1 VTSSLILPNRRI
13 PTVITTVHYVN
24 GTSLVEPFPAA
35 LEQAIFGLGCFWGAE
50 RMFWQL
56 QGVYSTAVGYAG
68 GYTAHPTYEDVCS
81 GQTGHAEVVLVVFD
95 QTLVTYKTLLQKFWE
110 AHNPTQGMR
119 QGNDQGTQYRS
130 VIYTTDNQQFVLAEG
145 SRNSYQAALHKAG
158 LGNITTE
165 IEAVGPFYYAQDYHQ
180 QYLAKNPNGYCGLR
194 GTGVVCQS

>member
-1 VTSSLILPNRRI
+1 VTSSLILPNRSI
-13 PTVITTVHYVN
+13 PTVVTTVHYVN

-95 QTLVTYKTLLQKFWE
+95 PTRVAYKTLLQKFWE

-130 VIYTTDNQQFVLAEG
+130 VIYTTNNQQFCLAEG
-145 SRNSYQAALHKAG
+145 SRISYQAALHKAG
-158 LGNITTE
+158 LGSITTE
-165 IEAVGPFYYAQDYHQ
+165 IAAVGPFYYAQDYHQ

-194 GTGVVCQS
+194 GTGVVCQP

>member
-1 VTSSLILPNRRI
+1 MTSSLILPDRSV
-13 PTVITTVHYVN
+13 PTVVSTTHYVN
-24 GTSLVEPFPAA
+24 GTSLVEPFPTA

-68 GYTAHPTYEDVCS
+68 GYTTHPTYDDVCS

-95 QTLVTYKTLLQKFWE
+95 PTRIAYKTLLQKFWE

-119 QGNDQGTQYRS
+119 QGNDQGPQYRS
-130 VIYTTDNQQFVLAEG
+130 VIYTTNNQQFGQAEG
-145 SRNSYQAALHKAG
+145 SRNSYQAALNKVG
-158 LGNITTE
+158 LGSITTE
-165 IEAVGPFYYAQDYHQ
+165 IAAVGPFYYAQDYHQ

>member
-1 VTSSLILPNRRI
+1 MTSSLILLDRSV
-13 PTVITTVHYVN
+13 PTVVSTTHYVN
-24 GTSLVEPFPAA
+24 GTSLVEPFPTA

-95 QTLVTYKTLLQKFWE
+95 PTRIAYKTLLQKFWE

-130 VIYTTDNQQFVLAEG
+130 VIYTTNNQQCGQAEG
-145 SRNSYQAALHKAG
+145 SRNSYQADLNKVG
-158 LGNITTE
+158 LGSITTE
-165 IEAVGPFYYAQDYHQ
+165 IAAVRTFYYAQDYHQ

>member
-1 VTSSLILPNRRI
+1 MTSSLILPNRSV
-13 PTVITTVHYVN
+13 PTVVTTTHYVN
-24 GTSLVEPFPAA
+24 GTSLVEPFPTA

-68 GYTAHPTYEDVCS
+68 GYTAHPTYDDVCS

-95 QTLVTYKTLLQKFWE
+95 PSLIAYKTLLQKFWE

-130 VIYTTDNQQFVLAEG
+130 VIYTTNNQQFGQAEG
-145 SRNSYQAALHKAG
+145 SRNLYQAALNKVG
-158 LGNITTE
+158 LGSITTE
-165 IEAVGPFYYAQDYHQ
+165 IAAVGPFYYAQDYHQ

>member
-1 VTSSLILPNRRI
+1 VTSSLILPNRSI
-13 PTVITTVHYVN
+13 PTVVTTVHYVN

-95 QTLVTYKTLLQKFWE
+95 PTRVAYKTLLQKFWE

-130 VIYTTDNQQFVLAEG
+130 VIYTTDNQQFVLAEA

-158 LGNITTE
+158 LGSITTE
-165 IEAVGPFYYAQDYHQ
+165 IAAVGPFYYAQDYHQ